1 MTPRTKDKTQQR
13 SVDSGD
19 FLHATPRTN
28 EAMEV
33 SPLRDGGALAKI
45 PMRRPRWL
53 VPPISWVLPF
63 SYRRR
68 IRLDAVGADVLNL
81 CDGINRVETVIEK
94 FAAANKL
101 SFREAQL
108 PVTQFLQQLTERGL
122 VVIVGFPNEANE
134 Q

>member
-13 SVDSGD
+13 SVDSGE
-19 FLHATPRTN
+19 FLRATPRTN

-45 PMRRPRWL
+45 PMRRPRWF

-63 SYRRR
+63 SSHRR

-81 CDGINRVETVIEK
+81 CDGTNRVETVIEK

-122 VVIVGFPNEANE
+122 VAIVGSPNEANE

>member
-63 SYRRR
+63 SSRRR

-81 CDGINRVETVIEK
+81 CDGTNRVETVIEK

>member
-1 MTPRTKDKTQQR
+1 
-13 SVDSGD
+13 
-19 FLHATPRTN
+19 
-28 EAMEV
+28 MEV

-63 SYRRR
+63 SSRRR

-81 CDGINRVETVIEK
+81 CDGTNRVETVIEK